1 MANPY
6 RNTGRAGSSSP
17 ANNIGKHLLKPLIEA
32 GKRVIKSFSKPKL
45 KTSLTKEQM
54 DIITP
59 ELMRRNK
66 VQIDNLRK
74 WDQFQQSRNKPMS
87 ARDAKFFNPDGSS
100 KTGNLYSSHQSRM
113 SSDFD
118 NVLGDVTPK
127 QGKIKYKKS
136 YHENEV
142 LEPPSGY
149 YSSDGKGWPLPLN
162 KGDL

>member
-45 KTSLTKEQM
+45 KTSITKEQM
-54 DIITP
+54 DIINP
-59 ELMRRNK
+59 VLIDKNK
-66 VQIDNLRK
+66 VQIENLRK
-74 WDQFQQSRNKPMS
+74 WDKFQEQRKLRNKPKPMS
-87 ARDAKFFNPDGSS
+87 PRDTKFFNPDGSS

-113 SSDFD
+113 SSD
-118 NVLGDVTPK
+118 
-127 QGKIKYKKS
+127 KIKYKKS
-136 YHENEV
+136 YHENEI

-149 YSSDGKGWPLPLN
+149 YSSDGKGWPKPLS